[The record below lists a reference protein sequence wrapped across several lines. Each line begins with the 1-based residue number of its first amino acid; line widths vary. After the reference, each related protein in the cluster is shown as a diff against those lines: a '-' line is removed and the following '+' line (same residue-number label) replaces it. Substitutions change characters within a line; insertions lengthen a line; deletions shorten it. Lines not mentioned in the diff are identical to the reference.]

1 MPEVLVGQTIGFLM
15 ILVLKQMIMSQLYLR
30 ISKISILG
38 NNNFLF
44 FSNLEPAI
52 FKAIENI
59 NQS

>member
-1 MPEVLVGQTIGFLM
+1 MLEILAGLTIGYLM